1 MEPEWLEAVEALDRL
16 NRLLDSAGCHQLPQL
31 LEERA
36 RAVAHIHTLAES
48 GLPASEPVLQRL
60 KAALAPGVAVRNRL
74 ALERGNIR
82 VQLEQASRA
91 AILLGRLQAPTHG
104 RSLIDC
110 EG

>member
-60 KAALAPGVAVRNRL
+60 KAALAL
-74 ALERGNIR
+74 
-82 VQLEQASRA
+82 QLEQASRA